1 MNKFETQMVLFV
13 IAICIFLVNFAVNSS
28 IMLGIGWIFLLWGW
42 FLLLFVD
49 NKTYY
54 PKLSWLAQ
62 IINKHWQ
69 PLISKFPRGLQYDSW
84 KDKMN

>member
-1 MNKFETQMVLFV
+1 MNKFETQMLLFV

-28 IMLGIGWIFLLWGW
+28 GLMATWWFFLLCWW

-54 PKLSWLAQ
+54 PQLSWLAK
-62 IINKHWQ
+62 IINKYWQ
-69 PLISKFPRGLQYDSW
+69 PLISKLPSGLQYNSW
-84 KDKMN
+84 KDKTN